1 MAKAQAQRQLTFAA
15 LGGKCTCL
23 RCGAPCQLAPVPGSQ
38 ARWIKKASAPQG
50 LCINCAVHDVLRH
63 LYPVNLLLAQSAG
76 KGLLH
81 PHIQDQFFH
90 LAQMHGTDATLEEID
105 WQAIVANWDLPF
117 PSKLLRLAQNPVT
130 EEELAMAR
138 LEGEQRRAG
147 TYKEPVTEEEY
158 QAQRQAA
165 IDNFLNVMPRR
176 TSRRHARGNN
186 KAG

>member
-1 MAKAQAQRQLTFAA
+1 MAKAQAQGQLTLAA
-15 LGGKCTCL
+15 VGGKCACL

-38 ARWIKKASAPQG
+38 ARWIKKASVPRG
-50 LCINCAVHDVLRH
+50 LCINCAVHDVLRN

-117 PSKLLRLAQNPVT
+117 PTKLKATACNPVSQ
-130 EEELAMAR
+130 EELDRAKE
-138 LEGEQRRAG
+138 EGEQHRANS
-147 TYKEPVTEEEY
+147 TDKE
-158 QAQRQAA
+158 
-165 IDNFLNVMPRR
+165 IDW
-176 TSRRHARGNN
+176 N